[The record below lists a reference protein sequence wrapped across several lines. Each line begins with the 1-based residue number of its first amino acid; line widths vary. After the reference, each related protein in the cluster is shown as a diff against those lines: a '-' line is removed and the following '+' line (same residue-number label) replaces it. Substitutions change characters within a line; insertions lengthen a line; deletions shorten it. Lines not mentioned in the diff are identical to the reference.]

1 MKNNSF
7 NKTDRDTFIQN
18 NLGLVK
24 ACAKRF
30 INKGIE
36 FDDLFSA
43 GCMGIVKAYN
53 AFDKTK
59 GVKFSTY
66 AVPVIL
72 GEIKRLFR
80 DGGTIKVSRSI
91 KELAIKIK
99 KYREKFI
106 LKTGQEPKLSEI
118 AKSLNVSVEQI
129 TQAVCAL
136 NPAMSLTEN
145 SNDESNGSQIELKT
159 KEPDLK
165 LADKIAVKEA
175 LNSLNQVDRKLIF
188 MRYYCGN
195 TQTETAKALNMT
207 QVQVSRREK
216 KILKILKTKL
226 N

>member
-1 MKNNSF
+1 MNAEKNV
-7 NKTDRDTFIQN
+7 RDQFIKN

-24 ACAKRF
+24 VCAKRF

-53 AFDKTK
+53 AFDESK

-91 KELAIKIK
+91 KELALKIK
-99 KYREKFI
+99 KQREI
-106 LKTGQEPKLSEI
+106 LIQQTGKEPKLSEL
-118 AKSLNVSVEQI
+118 ASKLKVTPEQV
-129 TQAVCAL
+129 AEASCAL
-136 NPAMSLTEN
+136 NPAISLTEPSDDDAN
-145 SNDESNGSQIELKT
+145 STQIDIKT

-165 LADKIAVKEA
+165 LTDKIVIKDAI
-175 LNSLNQVDRKLIF
+175 LSLNKKDRCLIY
-188 MRYYCGN
+188 MRYFSGN
-195 TQTETAKALNMT
+195 TQTETAKKLKMT

-216 KILKILKTKL
+216 KILAILKTKL
-226 N
+226 T

>member
-1 MKNNSF
+1 MKTEKNV
-7 NKTDRDTFIQN
+7 RDKFIKN

-24 ACAKRF
+24 ACTKRF

-53 AFDKTK
+53 AFDEKK

-99 KYREKFI
+99 KQREIFI
-106 LKTGQEPKLSEI
+106 QQTGKEPKLSEI
-118 AKSLNVSVEQI
+118 ALKLNISPEQVA
-129 TQAVCAL
+129 QAFCAL
-136 NPAMSLTEN
+136 NPAISLTETSDDD
-145 SNDESNGSQIELKT
+145 SNNAQIEVKN
-159 KEPDLK
+159 KEQDIK
-165 LADKIAVKEA
+165 LTDKILIKDAIY
-175 LNSLNQVDRKLIF
+175 SLNKKDRCIIF
-188 MRYYCGN
+188 MRYFSGN
-195 TQTETAKALNMT
+195 TQIETAKKLKMT

-216 KILKILKTKL
+216 KILEMLKTKL
-226 N
+226 I